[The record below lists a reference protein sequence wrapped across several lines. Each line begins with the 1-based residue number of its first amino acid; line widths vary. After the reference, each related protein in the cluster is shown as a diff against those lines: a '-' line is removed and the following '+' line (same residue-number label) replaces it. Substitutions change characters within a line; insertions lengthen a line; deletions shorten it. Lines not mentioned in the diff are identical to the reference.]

1 MTGTELLTRES
12 LLKEIFNNSKIDT
25 QNVQKFL
32 LYFWGILQLGVST
45 GLIEE
50 AECNFIANVINNAIE
65 VATLEDEEEEENT
78 NYIQIRNYM
87 YLISSYLQSKT
98 NWDAWLEISS
108 IKSTSDVFILINNAK
123 KWLTTKLKDC
133 KKMLADTKLCVLKL
147 DLRNVSSAYQNLLTT
162 IQNAI
167 SCVSNDTKFDVKDY
181 HSTPLSTGTY
191 ILMNAKNLQN
201 SENFFVNLYDTI
213 YYFCIEISI
222 LYIIDAKKLFK
233 GKKREAEVFFT
244 NSFNKVE
251 ELNKIYQHKLSELK
265 REYDKN
271 LQICDDKMKLDEEY
285 SEAKFYIEKEWEE
298 NVSKLEDG
306 LEEEEILHIEI
317 LSGEYS
323 LYDFIKEYAIYK
335 MATKGMINYPST
347 IQKRNMMMMMLDDK
361 QAISEFL
368 SGKEQLLTLKQINFL
383 KDCMQKVTTEN
394 RK

>member
-1 MTGTELLTRES
+1 MTGTELLSRES
-12 LLKEIFNNSKIDT
+12 LLKDTFNNSKIDT
-25 QNVQKFL
+25 KNVQKFL

-50 AECNFIANVINNAIE
+50 AECNFIANAINSAIE
-65 VATLEDEEEEENT
+65 VATLEDEEEDDT

-108 IKSTSDVFILINNAK
+108 IKSTSDVFVLINNAK
-123 KWLTTKLKDC
+123 DWLTTKLTNC
-133 KKMLADTKLCVLKL
+133 KKLLIDTKLYVQQLNLSNISK
-147 DLRNVSSAYQNLLTT
+147 AYQNLLTT
-162 IQNAI
+162 IHNAI
-167 SCVSNDTKFDVKDY
+167 SCLSIDTKFDIQDY

-191 ILMNAKNLQN
+191 ILMNVEDLQN

-222 LYIIDAKKLFK
+222 LYNIDAKKIFK
-233 GKKREAEVFFT
+233 GKEREAELFFT

-251 ELNKIYQHKLSELK
+251 ELNKSYQDKLSELK

-271 LQICDDKMKLDEEY
+271 LQNCDDKMKLDEEY
-285 SEAKFYIEKEWEE
+285 SKAKFYIEKEWEE
-298 NVSKLEDG
+298 SVSKFEEG

-323 LYDFIKEYAIYK
+323 LYDFIKEFAIYQ
-335 MATKGMINYPST
+335 MATKGMIAYPST
-347 IQKRNMMMMMLDDK
+347 IQKRNMMLMMLDNK

-383 KDCMQKVTTEN
+383 KNCM
-394 RK
+394 